1 VHTFGFGSPTGVDL
15 PGEQQGIVL
24 NWWKY
29 SGTSMYNLPFGQGE
43 SVTPIQIADA
53 YAAIADGGILRPPHV
68 VESIGGVRQHEP
80 AGRRILSPTVA
91 AEMRTI
97 LQSVLEPGG
106 TASEISIPGYT
117 LAGKTGTA
125 NIAIDGKYS
134 NTKYVASFVGFAPA
148 QHPRIE
154 VEVVVDQPHDGA
166 IYGTDAPAHAWQQIM
181 EWALRYMK
189 IPPS

>member
-1 VHTFGFGSPTGVDL
+1 MG
-15 PGEQQGIVL
+15 
-24 NWWKY
+24 
-29 SGTSMYNLPFGQGE
+29 NLPFGQGE

-68 VESIGGVRQHEP
+68 VESIGGVRQREP

-97 LQSVLEPGG
+97 LESVLEPGG

-125 NIAIDGKYS
+125 NIAVDGKYS